1 MYGKRVLATIIG
13 MKKIGVIANSKR
25 PHAVDIFERLS
36 QKAKE
41 LDWALF
47 ADEGSAKHL
56 PSATVIEFNE
66 FASTVDVLLSMGGD
80 GTMLLCA
87 QLLEGA
93 EVPILGINLGS
104 LGFLTS
110 IAEESFET
118 ALDALES
125 GDFTS
130 EKRMIAECTVKG
142 KTYRVLND
150 MVLGWGGSS
159 RMVSLHTSI
168 DGEHITTFACDGMI
182 VTTPTG
188 STGHALSTGG
198 PIIQPGTC
206 AFGISVICPHTLSNR
221 PLIVP
226 DASVIDIQIESAH
239 KTLLLAID
247 GKDVEE
253 LNEGDLIRFQKSD
266 RPVHVIHLPNYS
278 YFSVLRQKL
287 HWRGKMVE

>member
-1 MYGKRVLATIIG
+1 
-13 MKKIGVIANSKR
+13 MKKIGVIVNSKR
-25 PHAVDIFERLS
+25 PHAADIFERLV
-36 QKAKE
+36 QKAEQLHWK
-41 LDWALF
+41 LF
-47 ADEGSAKHL
+47 ADEGSAKHI
-56 PSATVIEFNE
+56 PSASVIEFNE
-66 FASTVDVLLSMGGD
+66 FATSVDVLLSMGGD

-87 QLLEGA
+87 KVLNGA
-93 EVPILGINLGS
+93 NVPILGINLGS

-130 EKRMIAECTVKG
+130 EIRTIAECSVKG

-159 RMVSLHTSI
+159 RLVSLHTSI
-168 DGEHITTFACDGMI
+168 DGEHITTFDCDGMI

-206 AFGISVICPHTLSNR
+206 VFGLSVICPHTLSNR

-226 DASVIDIQIESAH
+226 DSSIIEIRIESAH
-239 KTLLLAID
+239 KTMILAID
-247 GKDVEE
+247 GKDEDE
-253 LNEGDLIRFQKSD
+253 LNEGDLIRITRSD
-266 RPVHVIHLPNYS
+266 RPVHFIHLPDYS

-287 HWRGKMVE
+287 HWRGKMGE